1 MSSFMSQ
8 PKGGS
13 DVQDALIATQRG
25 PNYDSDTISVNPK
38 LKKSQ
43 VNNISDYVEHNLGK
57 NVQKRFEEH
66 R

>member
-1 MSSFMSQ
+1 MSIVSP

-13 DVQDALIATQRG
+13 DVQDALISTQRG
-25 PNYDSDTISVNPK
+25 PNYDSDTISSNPK
-38 LKKSQ
+38 LKQSQ
-43 VNNISDYVEHNLGK
+43 VNNISGYVEHNLGK